1 MPMNIGTSGWQY
13 RDWRGRLY
21 PAGVP
26 QRRWLEHYAQQYLT
40 VENNNSFYRLPPRE
54 TFESWRERTPG
65 DFVMA
70 VKASR
75 YLTHVR
81 RLRDP
86 AGPVARLLGAA
97 AGLGPKL
104 GPVLLQLPPTL
115 KADPD
120 LLDAC
125 LKEFRAA
132 AAAAGEQGPR
142 VAVEPR
148 HETWWTDEVRRVLAA
163 HDATLCWAD
172 RRGRPITPLW
182 RTATWGY
189 LRFHEG
195 TAQPWPSY
203 GVQALRSWVA
213 RLSEAWPDQAD
224 VYVYFNNDQGGA
236 AVVNSAQ
243 FASLAREA
251 GRSVTRTP
259 LRGHLAQPQAAGDAA
274 ARGPAGLVRELAGG
288 SGQVRCTVGVWRSPS
303 WRTCAG
309 RGTCWT
315 ASTRGRWTS
324 RRWRAPR

>member
-1 MPMNIGTSGWQY
+1 MPMLIGTSGWQY
-13 RDWRGRLY
+13 RDWRGGLY
-21 PAGVP
+21 PEGVP
-26 QRRWLEHYAQQYLT
+26 QRLWLEHYATHYLT
-40 VENNNSFYRLPPRE
+40 VENNSSFYRLPSKE
-54 TFESWRERTPG
+54 TFAAWRERTPD

-86 AGPVARLLGAA
+86 AEPVARLLGAA

-120 LLDAC
+120 TLDAC
-125 LKEFRAA
+125 LKEFRTAA
-132 AAAAGEQGPR
+132 AALGEHGLR
-142 VAVEPR
+142 LAVEPR
-148 HETWWTDEVRRVLAA
+148 HETWWTNEIRQILAA

-203 GVQALRSWVA
+203 GPQALRSWVA
-213 RLSEAWPDQAD
+213 RLTEAWPDEAD
-224 VYVYFNNDQGGA
+224 VYVYFNNDPGGA
-236 AVVNSAQ
+236 AVVNSAE
-243 FASLAREA
+243 FADLARQA
-251 GRSVTRTP
+251 GKQRDPHARGRP
-259 LRGHLAQPQAAGDAA
+259 GGRDRGHPDLVRIRTAELRSGAGSPAP
-274 ARGPAGLVRELAGG
+274 PAGHRAGPPGKGDDVALLGREHDD
-288 SGQVRCTVGVWRSPS
+288 RGVS
-303 WRTCAG
+303 
-309 RGTCWT
+309 
-315 ASTRGRWTS
+315 
-324 RRWRAPR
+324 

>member
-13 RDWRGRLY
+13 RDWRGGLY
-21 PAGVP
+21 PPQVP
-26 QRRWLEHYAQQYLT
+26 QRLWLEHYARRYLT
-40 VENNNSFYRLPPRE
+40 VENNNSFYRLPSRE
-54 TFESWRERTPG
+54 TFESWRERTPD

-86 AGPVARLLGAA
+86 AEPVARLLGAA

-115 KADPD
+115 KGDPD

-125 LKEFRAA
+125 LREFRTAA
-132 AAAAGEQGPR
+132 AALGARAPR

-148 HETWWTDEVRRVLAA
+148 HETWWTEQTRQVLTA

-172 RRGRPITPLW
+172 RGGRPIAPLW
-182 RTATWGY
+182 QTATWGY

-195 TAQPWPSY
+195 TAQPRPRY
-203 GVQALRSWVA
+203 GAQALRSWVR
-213 RLSEAWPDQAD
+213 RLAEAWPDEAD
-224 VYVYFNNDQGGA
+224 VYVYFNNDHGGA

-243 FASLAREA
+243 FADLARRA
-251 GRSVTRTP
+251 GRTATRTP
-259 LRGHLAQPQAAGDAA
+259 
-274 ARGPAGLVRELAGG
+274 ELD
-288 SGQVRCTVGVWRSPS
+288 
-303 WRTCAG
+303 
-309 RGTCWT
+309 
-315 ASTRGRWTS
+315 
-324 RRWRAPR
+324 